1 MFKLNQ
7 LLEINEENSWMS
19 GTNLLTP
26 LKLNWRSESYKRN
39 CLGFRNRKKNPPKC
53 LNSMIIPDND
63 L

>member
-26 LKLNWRSESYKRN
+26 LKLNWRSEWV
-39 CLGFRNRKKNPPKC
+39 L
-53 LNSMIIPDND
+53 
-63 L
+63 